1 MTTVLRGLIVR
12 SIGLSAGLG
21 LIILLIAAM
30 LSMGCSRPAR
40 SATKAGVTPP
50 GTGSGSTPRTLRVCA
65 DPNNLPFS
73 NNRLEGFENRLA
85 DLLATE
91 LHATVEYTWW
101 AQRRG
106 HVRHTISAGA
116 SDVLHG
122 VPGRCDLTRRTRSLI
137 RASYLVDTSVARVH
151 EQM

>member
-91 LHATVEYTWW
+91 LHATVD
-101 AQRRG
+101 A
-106 HVRHTISAGA
+106 VRSSAPEPIPFREVVAGMRA
-116 SDVLHG
+116 
-122 VPGRCDLTRRTRSLI
+122 TFAI
-137 RASYLVDTSVARVH
+137 RASLASGEPVAVT
-151 EQM
+151 